1 MARKLTGSVR
11 KTSSGAWEASVP
23 ERRGSTGRV
32 YAYFST
38 EPEAD
43 MWRAPTS
50 GRASH
55 AAPDEIGERPPR
67 VVLFTDAW

>member
-1 MARKLTGSVR
+1 VADLREDRALAGVQALLEFMQ
-11 KTSSGAWEASVP
+11 
-23 ERRGSTGRV
+23 
-32 YAYFST
+32 Y
-38 EPEAD
+38 EAD